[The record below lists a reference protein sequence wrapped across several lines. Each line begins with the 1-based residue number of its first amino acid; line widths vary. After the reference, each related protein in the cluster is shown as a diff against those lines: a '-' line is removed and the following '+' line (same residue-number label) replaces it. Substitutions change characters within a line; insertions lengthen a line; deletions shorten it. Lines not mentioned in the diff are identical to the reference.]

1 MEKQEDGLLDQAIEG
16 VERLIVRHCELADAA
31 LRMSAQVQAAPVCG
45 RFEVLEDTKEEN
57 VDRAVLN
64 IGRLTAYLERLER
77 TRERDVKLPVEWE
90 RLVITSDERTQT
102 MTFSV
107 IGGPDLLR
115 LGWREGRQLGNAIL
129 GKCEEA

>member
-1 MEKQEDGLLDQAIEG
+1 M
-16 VERLIVRHCELADAA
+16 
-31 LRMSAQVQAAPVCG
+31 
-45 RFEVLEDTKEEN
+45 LEDMKEEN

-107 IGGPDLLR
+107 TGGPDLLR

>member
-1 MEKQEDGLLDQAIEG
+1 MEKQEDGLLDQAIKG

-45 RFEVLEDTKEEN
+45 RFEVLEDMKEEN

-115 LGWREGRQLGNAIL
+115 LGWHEGRQLGNAIL